1 LHFAKNIPAP
11 NDIASFVKN
20 EHTNTN
26 GGKHGMSNV
35 FFERWTNH
43 GKDYAKACK
52 VLDREIVNPM
62 KKDLCITS
70 RAKREM
76 KADLKY
82 VGTVRLFRRFSELF
96 AESGLL

>member
-1 LHFAKNIPAP
+1 
-11 NDIASFVKN
+11 
-20 EHTNTN
+20 
-26 GGKHGMSNV
+26 MSNV

-82 VGTVRLFRRFSELF
+82 V
-96 AESGLL
+96 

>member
-1 LHFAKNIPAP
+1 M
-11 NDIASFVKN
+11 KN

-35 FFERWTNH
+35 FFELWTNH